1 MEELTIAVVRM
12 ENLTVNIL
20 FKFENGI
27 IFQ

>member
-12 ENLTVNIL
+12 ENLKVNIL